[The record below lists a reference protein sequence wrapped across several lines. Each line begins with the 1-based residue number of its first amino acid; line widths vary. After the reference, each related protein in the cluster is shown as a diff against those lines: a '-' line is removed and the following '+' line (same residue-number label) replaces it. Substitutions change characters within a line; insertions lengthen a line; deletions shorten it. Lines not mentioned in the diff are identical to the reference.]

1 MAAACAH
8 GVKPRVRL
16 PVLAAALLCLA
27 ACSPVA
33 RLELRF
39 AYAGA
44 PLDPALFQLTGKK
57 TCPPGPV
64 ATAPP
69 ASPLATTT
77 ATARSDDTEWQQ
89 VHVEAPGLRVVTAF
103 RGSRCRVRVT
113 AFYDTNRDGRVN
125 AGDLSAMSPA
135 IDVVDNGIFGG
146 NLTAGPVLKLAP
158 IP

>member
-1 MAAACAH
+1 MATAYAH
-8 GVKPRVRL
+8 GVKHLARL
-16 PVLAAALLCLA
+16 PALAAALLCLA

-39 AYAGA
+39 AYAGG

-57 TCPPGPV
+57 ACPPSPV
-64 ATAPP
+64 ATATP
-69 ASPLATTT
+69 ASPLA
-77 ATARSDDTEWQQ
+77 ATAGARGDDTEWQQ
-89 VHVEAPGLRVVTAF
+89 VHVEAPGLRVVAAF

-113 AFYDTNRDGRVN
+113 GFYDTNRDGLVN

-135 IDVVDNGIFGG
+135 IDVVDKGIFGG
-146 NLTAGPVLKLAP
+146 NLTAGPVLKLVP